1 MFKKL
6 FLLPTSEQRT
16 VGLDILRTI
25 AILLVMISHS
35 KTYLPENIQSFLSFF
50 LIDGVAVFF
59 VLSGFLIGRIMIKV
73 FTKEIS
79 FKQIF
84 NFWAR
89 RWLRTLPNY
98 YFILLILIGL
108 EGIINNKDITPY
120 IFKYSF
126 FIQNL
131 YYPIGDFFP
140 ESWSLAVEEWFYLV
154 CPLLFFLLYSFVKKQ
169 SKKNIFFGGILLVIL
184 FTNIVRVYY
193 YFDLGS
199 KNYFTY
205 DRYFVR
211 QVITRIDAIIYG
223 VLAAWVYVYYPA
235 IFNKNRAINFILG
248 CITILLIH
256 NFESQYQPFQ
266 YLLSFSLTSIAI
278 MLTLPFLNNMKQI
291 KFKALQYGIVHIS
304 LISYSMYLI
313 NLSLVTFWILPLFKI
328 QTDFINF
335 FLFWGITLVISTIL
349 YKKLELPFLTLRDKI
364 LK

>member
-1 MFKKL
+1 MLKKL
-6 FLLPTSEQRT
+6 FSLSTGHRI

-35 KTYLPENIQSFLSFF
+35 KVYLPESIQRFLSFF
-50 LIDGVAVFF
+50 LIDGVAAFF

-73 FTKEIS
+73 FSEKIS

-108 EGIINNKDITPY
+108 EGLVNNIDISSY

-126 FIQNL
+126 FLQNL
-131 YYPIGDFFP
+131 YYPIDHFFP
-140 ESWSLAVEEWFYLV
+140 ESWSLAVEEWFYLI
-154 CPLLFFLLYSFVKKQ
+154 CPLLFFLIYSFFVKY
-169 SKKNIFFGGILLVIL
+169 SRKKIFFMGIVSIIL
-184 FTNIVRVYY
+184 FANIVRIYY

-223 VLAAWVYVYYPA
+223 VLAAWLYVYYPA
-235 IFNKNRAINFILG
+235 LFNKNKTVSFILG
-248 CITILLIH
+248 CIGVLLIH
-256 NFESQYQPFQ
+256 NFEYFYQPFQ
-266 YLLSFSLTSIAI
+266 YLLSFTLTSIAI
-278 MLTLPFLNNMKQI
+278 MLTLPFLNNIKQI
-291 KFKALQYGIVHIS
+291 KFKVLQYSIVHIS

-328 QTDFINF
+328 QTDIVNF
-335 FLFWGITLVISTIL
+335 FLFWGITMAISTIL

>member
-1 MFKKL
+1 MLKSL
-6 FLLPTSEQRT
+6 FSLPASGHRT

-35 KTYLPENIQSFLSFF
+35 KIYLPQSIQKILSFF

-73 FTKEIS
+73 FTEDIS
-79 FKQIF
+79 FEKIF

-108 EGIINNKDITPY
+108 EGIINNKDITSY

-126 FIQNL
+126 FLQNL
-131 YYPIGDFFP
+131 YYPIENFFP

-154 CPLLFFLLYSFVKKQ
+154 CPLLFFLIYSVLIKK
-169 SKKNIFFGGILLVIL
+169 SRKKIFFISIILIIL
-184 FTNIVRVYY
+184 FANIVRIYY
-193 YFDLGS
+193 YFDLDT
-199 KNYFTY
+199 KNYFIY

-223 VLAAWVYVYYPA
+223 VLAAWLSVYYPA
-235 IFNKNRAINFILG
+235 VFSKNKTRNFILG
-248 CITILLIH
+248 CISIFLIH

-266 YLLSFSLTSIAI
+266 YLLSFSLSSIAI
-278 MLTLPFLNNMKQI
+278 MFTLPFLNNIKKI
-291 KFKALQYGIVHIS
+291 KFKILEYIIIHIS

-313 NLSLVTFWILPLFKI
+313 NLSLVIFWILPLCRI
-328 QTDFINF
+328 QTDIINF
-335 FLFWGITLVISTIL
+335 FLFWGITIVISTIL
-349 YKKLELPFLTLRDKI
+349 YKRLELPFLTFRDKI